1 MSWAKKQKHPLD
13 KVLMKPQIFLGS
25 ALLDSKELAGW
36 KKPKYLQK
44 KQEGASFY
52 HSGLRPPLKKT
63 SPLLFYRKYLG
74 FFHPARKG
82 KSGILSFVSNLN
94 ERM

>member
-1 MSWAKKQKHPLD
+1 MSWAKKQKDPLD
-13 KVLMKPQIFLGS
+13 QVLMKPWIFLWS

-44 KQEGASFY
+44 KQEGACFY
-52 HSGLRPPLKKT
+52 PLRPLRGLRVKKT

-82 KSGILSFVSNLN
+82 KSGISYRSFPI
-94 ERM
+94 